1 MKVQSFLKY
10 VEIQTKLASMI
21 SFTLGTALA
30 VYRYQAFNAGNFLLM
45 LISLLCFDM
54 TTTAINNYM
63 DFKSAK
69 KKSGY
74 GYEKH
79 NAIVRDNIRQP
90 ESIAVIIVLG
100 TIAVLA
106 GYMLFLRTNAT
117 VLIVGIVSFS
127 IGVLYSAGPVP
138 ISRTPFGEIAS
149 GLFMGFFIPFL
160 SVFIHALDRNILDFA
175 FDGSSF
181 TFHMNVVEVLS
192 ILLCSVPAM
201 MGIANIMLANNI
213 CDMED
218 DLENR
223 RYTLPIYIGREM
235 ALVLFKA
242 LYFIAGLSVILGL
255 VLKTIPI
262 TGILFF
268 ITLIPVYKNIKAFE
282 QKQSKAET
290 FGLAVKNFTI
300 MNTVLIFSFLLSVGI
315 RLFF

>member
-1 MKVQSFLKY
+1 
-10 VEIQTKLASMI
+10 MI
-21 SFTLGTALA
+21 SFALGTVLA

-63 DFKSAK
+63 DFKSAR

-79 NAIVRDNIRQP
+79 NAIVRDNIRKP

-117 VLIVGIVSFS
+117 VLVVGIVSFS

-160 SVFIHALDRNILDFA
+160 SVFIHALDRNILGFA

-181 TFHMNVVEVLS
+181 TFHMNAAEVLS

-242 LYFIAGLSVILGL
+242 LYFIAGLSVILSL
-255 VLKTIPI
+255 VLKIIPI
-262 TGILFF
+262 TGILFLM
-268 ITLIPVYKNIKAFE
+268 IMTLTQY
-282 QKQSKAET
+282 T
-290 FGLAVKNFTI
+290 
-300 MNTVLIFSFLLSVGI
+300 
-315 RLFF
+315 

>member
-1 MKVQSFLKY
+1 
-10 VEIQTKLASMI
+10 
-21 SFTLGTALA
+21 
-30 VYRYQAFNAGNFLLM
+30 
-45 LISLLCFDM
+45 
-54 TTTAINNYM
+54 
-63 DFKSAK
+63 
-69 KKSGY
+69 
-74 GYEKH
+74 
-79 NAIVRDNIRQP
+79 
-90 ESIAVIIVLG
+90 
-100 TIAVLA
+100 
-106 GYMLFLRTNAT
+106 
-117 VLIVGIVSFS
+117 
-127 IGVLYSAGPVP
+127 
-138 ISRTPFGEIAS
+138 
-149 GLFMGFFIPFL
+149 
-160 SVFIHALDRNILDFA
+160 
-175 FDGSSF
+175 
-181 TFHMNVVEVLS
+181 
-192 ILLCSVPAM
+192 